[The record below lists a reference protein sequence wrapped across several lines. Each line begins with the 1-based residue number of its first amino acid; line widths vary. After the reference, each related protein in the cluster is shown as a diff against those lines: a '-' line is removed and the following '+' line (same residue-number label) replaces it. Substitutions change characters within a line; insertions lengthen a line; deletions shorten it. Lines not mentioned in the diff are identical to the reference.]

1 MDNNI
6 FDNHAAYNK
15 FLSVEGMRPSETSIK
30 PSLYICDCKMKKAFK
45 ELTDD
50 EIRIIF
56 KNEKAE
62 ILGLRKFRE
71 RLKEKLDELLE
82 WQTFYALIKLFSEGK
97 FECAKFIINCEWDDI
112 CPFEDETE
120 LYLLINKKW

>member
-15 FLSVEGMRPSETSIK
+15 FLSVEGMRPIDMSIK

-62 ILGLRKFRE
+62 ILGLRKYRE
-71 RLKEKLDELLE
+71 QLVEKLDELME
-82 WQTFYALIKLFSEGK
+82 WQTFYALFQLFSDGNI
-97 FECAKFIINCEWDDI
+97 ECAKFIMKCEWDDV
-112 CPFEDETE
+112 CLFEDESE

>member
-15 FLSVEGMRPSETSIK
+15 FLSIEGMRPSETSIK

-62 ILGLRKFRE
+62 ILGLRKYRE
-71 RLKEKLDELLE
+71 QLVEKLDELVE
-82 WQTFYALIKLFSEGK
+82 WQTFYALIKLFSEGN
-97 FECAKFIINCEWDDI
+97 FECSKFIMKCEWDDV
-112 CPFEDETE
+112 CLFEDETE